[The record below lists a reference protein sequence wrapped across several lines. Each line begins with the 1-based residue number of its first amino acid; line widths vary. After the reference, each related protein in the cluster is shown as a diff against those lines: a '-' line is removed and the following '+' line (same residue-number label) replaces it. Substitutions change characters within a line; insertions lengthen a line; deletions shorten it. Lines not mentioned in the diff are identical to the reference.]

1 VLGVK
6 IGHYF
11 FAILVPFFNAAIPAV
26 AMNQEDSN
34 ACSVLL
40 IDDEPFAEDI
50 ISHGMKG
57 CAAYALRYAR
67 DPGMAVEL
75 AK

>member
-1 VLGVK
+1 
-6 IGHYF
+6 
-11 FAILVPFFNAAIPAV
+11 
-26 AMNQEDSN
+26 MNQEDSN

-57 CAAYALRYAR
+57 RASYALR
-67 DPGMAVEL
+67 
-75 AK
+75 